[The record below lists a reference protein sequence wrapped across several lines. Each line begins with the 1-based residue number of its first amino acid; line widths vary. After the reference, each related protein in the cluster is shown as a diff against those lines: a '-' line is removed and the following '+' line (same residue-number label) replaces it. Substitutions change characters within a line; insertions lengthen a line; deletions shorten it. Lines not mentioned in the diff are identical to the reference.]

1 MKREKKFLKNIK
13 RFCKKSTHF
22 LLHKKVL
29 SILVI
34 VSFILVLGTLV
45 VLFNPKLAPNSD
57 IYEADERK
65 EGIFVNENPNFGVQF
80 GKKDN
85 NTAQWI
91 RFESET
97 SDTNIF
103 DPNYQVEKET
113 LSKKLKELFTKDGRL
128 GIEMSLSGV
137 KLSETGNETI
147 VDISDGKL
155 KVEDIL
161 GTDNVKTSTELL
173 GMGRILGEEDS
184 EQNISKKTIL
194 NKDVWKGVD
203 LEYQIL
209 EGIGVKEEI
218 IIRSLESYIDTC
230 GDSETDCEIPL
241 NEFIFDLQ
249 LDNGV
254 ELHQSLV
261 SIRDNPVGTYY
272 FTDSK
277 GNYLAHFLPCYA
289 FDEGGNKTNNIDFSI
304 EETDV
309 EGLYKIHVILDMDWM
324 LSAERIFPIHIDPS
338 IVHDDSTDFDA
349 GILNRLEDATGP
361 KIQLVEQELTADNHT
376 VALWHMNDASGASV
390 TDSSGNSNTGTA
402 TGTTITTGKFGNAR
416 SFNGSSDYITVTDSI
431 SLKPSRITMEVWI
444 KTSVTGVEQMIIDKY
459 NMSSP
464 YQGYGL
470 WVNSSNKI
478 GCWVG
483 GSNWTTG
490 SITVTDGVWHYVACS
505 YDGTNTY
512 VYVDGKLDA
521 FQAQTA
527 SLSYAKDLS
536 IGRGSSPTAS
546 GYFFP
551 GLIDEIRISN
561 VARTVEEIKADAQ
574 KRSYGI
580 YTSDTLDLTDSVTSI
595 DDLQWT
601 ETGVNTG
608 DGETPYSTT
617 NLVGQWDFNETSGT
631 TADNEGSCG
640 ASCDGTLTN
649 MTTTGQDAA
658 ANTGWTA
665 VNSKW
670 GGGAVMF
677 DGSNDTVVTGS
688 EYMFDF
694 EKTDTFSIETW
705 MKTSYNSEY
714 QAIVSKL
721 DSFTPYS
728 GYELSMN
735 ATGSLTFLIENTYPT
750 NALLVWTNN
759 IGFNDENWHHIV
771 VTYAGTSLP
780 SCINIYVDGVNQF
793 LTVGYNSLSAST
805 LNNISLNIGSRNNIS
820 YFFHGVIDSTKIYSR
835 ALSSSEVLSNYN
847 STNIEF
853 LTRTSV
859 DGNTWEEWK
868 PTTGE
873 TQISALDNT
882 YQYTTND
889 TDLLSYWPMDEGAND
904 SCSGGQDACD
914 VTSTRHG
921 TATGTTIIN
930 GRYKNAR
937 YFNGSSDVVLVDD
950 FFFADKGITVEAW
963 IKRKTTGSLMGIVS
977 KGGYSENGEYILR
990 LNAANTIS
998 FMEGNGSIF
1007 PTSITSTRTITDTE
1021 WHFLVATNDFTTAR
1035 LYLDGVEI
1043 GTDTTPKTYA
1053 ASFNNTAKLSIG
1065 AETKPSDNSIGYY
1078 FSGAIDEIRL
1088 YDTYMSAS
1096 TVLQHYTDGKSR
1108 LAETILTSSDSV
1120 IKEDGSRSQKVETGK
1135 TPVNGS
1141 AVALWHFEETGGSG
1155 AYIQDSTVNN
1165 NDGTP
1170 TGTTSVKGLAGKAR
1184 SFNGSSYITISAS
1197 TSLDVG
1203 DVMTISAW
1211 IKPADTTRR
1220 TIYSHGSNGTGGF
1233 QFEIN
1238 GSGGAG
1244 SFGTMINGYYVA
1256 YTGGGLLKTGEWN
1269 HIVYTRTGSGS
1280 GTHALYLNGISQTL
1294 SVNATYSYTSQTAN
1308 SLIGERAAGSQL
1320 WNGLIDELAIF
1331 NTAKTATE
1339 VYEMYRTAREYY
1351 ISKTIS
1357 STDISSS
1364 STLQYYI
1371 ASDRPGTYLESIVG
1385 ESAYANNVPDANTVG
1400 FWRLE
1405 EEAGN
1410 GAYIQD
1416 SSSYNNDGTPT
1427 GTTVAKGLR
1436 GKARSFDGVDDYIN
1450 VSSISGLTTGN
1461 SSNTVEMWVKP
1472 TAIPSTRQWPLLLGD
1487 ASTGNYIWVYNTD
1500 GSLSIGIW
1508 NGYVCNVTPIVGVWN
1523 YIAGTYDGGF
1533 LKCYLNGRYISST
1546 SGSLS
1551 LSSTALNVGK
1561 AGYSGQA
1568 YYSGLIDEIRIS
1580 NVVRT
1585 AEQISQAYEIGSR
1598 THLIT
1603 IDFGAKVDSS
1613 NLITGSGDTN
1623 FAIDATA
1630 KGLSEKGSGIYEGEK
1645 IIVSENYNGIGYMAQ
1660 GTVSSVNITT
1670 GAVSV
1675 YSWDSGSTFPSLG
1688 YYSVNAD
1695 IFKWQK
1701 EYMDLSNIRNSD
1713 VNALTNISFRILDGN
1728 EGRNIWIDDIS
1739 YSSYLSNPSATANV
1753 TSTVNRY
1760 MQYMAVITTSNTN
1773 VTPYLSNVTINYTGT
1788 VGPTMDQVMRHGKW
1802 FNSSG
1807 QKQNFWWA
1815 D

>member
-1 MKREKKFLKNIK
+1 VKREKKFLKNIK

-324 LSAERIFPIHIDPS
+324 LSAKRIFPIHIDPS

-376 VALWHMNDASGASV
+376 VALWHMNDTSGSSV

-402 TGTTITTGKFGNAR
+402 TGTTITTGKFGSAR
-416 SFNGSSDYITVTDSI
+416 SFNGSSDYISTSSI
-431 SLKPSRITMEVWI
+431 SGLSTGNTPNTVEMWI
-444 KTSVTGVEQMIIDKY
+444 KPTAVPSTRQWPLFLGDASAGNYIWVY
-459 NMSSP
+459 N
-464 YQGYGL
+464 
-470 WVNSSNKI
+470 
-478 GCWVG
+478 
-483 GSNWTTG
+483 
-490 SITVTDGVWHYVACS
+490 TDGTLSIGVWNGSVCNVSPTVGEWNYIA
-505 YDGTNTY
+505 GTYNGSVLICY
-512 VYVDGKLDA
+512 INGVY
-521 FQAQTA
+521 TSSTSA
-527 SLSYAKDLS
+527 SLSLS
-536 IGRGSSPTAS
+536 STALNIGKAGYS
-546 GYFFP
+546 GQAYFS
-551 GLIDEIRISN
+551 GIIDEVRISN
-561 VARTVEEIKADAQ
+561 VARTAEEIKADAQ
-574 KRSYGI
+574 KRTYGI
-580 YTSDTLDLTDSVTSI
+580 YTSNTLDLTDSVTSI

-677 DGSNDTVVTGS
+677 DGSNDYVSVTHNSSINPAGN
-688 EYMFDF
+688 
-694 EKTDTFSIETW
+694 TFTFETW
-705 MKTSYNSEY
+705 FNKVGNQDNYILYKGATAPSFALGINDGAGY
-714 QAIVSKL
+714 
-721 DSFTPYS
+721 DSFDISFWDTTGTRQKPSVTTDGDLRFADGWYYVVGVLDGNMMYEYVNGKLVASAAFTGTFRTNTEDLSIGTYNMSTGTYNFS
-728 GYELSMN
+728 GVLDTIRLYTR
-735 ATGSLTFLIENTYPT
+735 A
-750 NALLVWTNN
+750 
-759 IGFNDENWHHIV
+759 
-771 VTYAGTSLP
+771 
-780 SCINIYVDGVNQF
+780 
-793 LTVGYNSLSAST
+793 LSASE
-805 LNNISLNIGSRNNIS
+805 I
-820 YFFHGVIDSTKIYSR
+820 
-835 ALSSSEVLSNYN
+835 LSNYN

-853 LTRTSV
+853 LTRTSA

-868 PTTGE
+868 PSTGE

-889 TDLLSYWPMDEGAND
+889 TDLLSYWPMDENAND

-937 YFNGSSDVVLVDD
+937 YFNGSSDVVLVND
-950 FFFADKGITVEAW
+950 FFFVDTGITIEAW
-963 IKRKTTGSLMGIVS
+963 IKRKTTGALMGIVS
-977 KGGYSENGEYILR
+977 KGGYGENGEYILR

-998 FMEGNGSIF
+998 FMEGNGSTF
-1007 PTSITSTRTITDTE
+1007 PTSITSTKTITDTE

-1043 GTDTTPKTYA
+1043 GTDTSPKTA
-1053 ASFNNTAKLSIG
+1053 AMANNNTAKLSIG
-1065 AETKPSDNSIGYY
+1065 AETKPSDNTIGYY
-1078 FSGAIDEIRL
+1078 YSGAIDEVRL

-1096 TVLQHYTDGKSR
+1096 TVLQHYTEGKSR

-1120 IKEDGSRSQKVETGK
+1120 VKEDGLRSQKVEIGK
-1135 TPVNGS
+1135 TLVDGS
-1141 AVALWHFEETGGSG
+1141 TVALWHFEETGGSG
-1155 AYIQDSTVNN
+1155 AYIQDSSANN

-1170 TGTTSVKGLAGKAR
+1170 TGTTSVKGFAGKAR
-1184 SFNGSSYITISAS
+1184 SFNGSSYITIPVS
-1197 TSLDVG
+1197 TSLNVG

-1385 ESAYANNVPDANTVG
+1385 ESLLIDSNTVG
-1400 FWRLE
+1400 FWRFE

-1410 GAYIQD
+1410 GAYLYD
-1416 SSSYNNDGTPT
+1416 SSSYRNNGTPT
-1427 GTTVAKGLR
+1427 GTVVSNGKY
-1436 GKARSFDGVDDYIN
+1436 GKARSFNGSSDYVSLTDNTTLNSSYMTMEAWINPDTLVEGASVYNRRTSGNVGGVTMDTTSAGLVNCYFY
-1450 VSSISGLTTGN
+1450 ISGSWRLAATT
-1461 SSNTVEMWVKP
+1461 TVLPTGKWSYIVCSYDGSYVNAYFNGKKEAS
-1472 TAIPSTRQWPLLLGD
+1472 TAISGTINTPTSPSVW
-1487 ASTGNYIWVYNTD
+1487 
-1500 GSLSIGIW
+1500 IGR
-1508 NGYVCNVTPIVGVWN
+1508 NAV
-1523 YIAGTYDGGF
+1523 
-1533 LKCYLNGRYISST
+1533 S
-1546 SGSLS
+1546 
-1551 LSSTALNVGK
+1551 
-1561 AGYSGQA
+1561 AGYFD
-1568 YYSGLIDEIRIS
+1568 GLIDEVRVS
-1580 NVVRT
+1580 NIARSSVY
-1585 AEQISQAYEIGSR
+1585 ISQAYEIGSR
-1598 THLIT
+1598 THPIT
-1603 IDFGAKVDSS
+1603 IDFGASLNS
-1613 NLITGSGDTN
+1613 GNLITDSSDLSFTVDATSLGLSKMGSGLY
-1623 FAIDATA
+1623 
-1630 KGLSEKGSGIYEGEK
+1630 KGDKV
-1645 IIVSENYNGIGYMAQ
+1645 IVQENYNGTEYTAQ
-1660 GTVSSVNITT
+1660 GTVTSVNTDT
-1670 GAVSV
+1670 GAVAIS
-1675 YSWDSGSTFPSLG
+1675 SWDTGSTFPGGG
-1688 YYSVNAD
+1688 YTVNASV
-1695 IFKWQK
+1695 FKWQK
-1701 EYMDLSNIRNSD
+1701 EYMDLSNIKNED
-1713 VNALTNISFRILDGN
+1713 INAIASIDFRILDGN